1 MGRCQISVASSLRI
15 RPEKQATIVYCHKVQ
30 ELELASSDAKPR
42 LQLLKGTPGAL
53 LIDGYNIMFQW
64 LEEPGQKRLKPRLG
78 AEFNFIREAFL
89 REVSAYSSKELR
101 VMVAFD
107 AMGNL
112 GTAPIVRWG
121 IHTPSHIL
129 PTDI

>member
-1 MGRCQISVASSLRI
+1 M
-15 RPEKQATIVYCHKVQ
+15 Y
-30 ELELASSDAKPR
+30 
-42 LQLLKGTPGAL
+42 
-53 LIDGYNIMFQW
+53 QW

-78 AEFNFIREAFL
+78 GEFNFIREAFL

-112 GTAPIVRWG
+112 GSAPIARCVIYVPRG
-121 IHTPSHIL
+121 LAPSNY
-129 PTDI
+129 